1 MGHQEVHVLKTLP
14 ALLEET
20 FELFI
25 SYLILYNIF
34 LILIEEHLNIVV
46 SVRVP
51 EVVLLELSRVLF
63 LFFTA
68 FVVRIQESHNYLA
81 LIY

>member
-1 MGHQEVHVLKTLP
+1 MGHQEVNILKTFP

-25 SYLILYNIF
+25 SNLILYNIF
-34 LILIEEHLNIVV
+34 LILIKKHLDVFV

-51 EVVLLELSRVLF
+51 EVVFLELSGVFF
-63 LFFTA
+63 LLLTT
-68 FVVRIQESHNYLA
+68 FVVRIQEGHHYFA